1 MDSVIGKRDERIL
14 NYVRNQSDANGIA
27 SKLNSL
33 IRKMLGGSTSFDIF
47 VELRK
52 EEETVKSSDI
62 KKIEYKKLIFKQ
74 TKKQLSITK
83 S

>member
-62 KKIEYKKLIFKQ
+62 KKIEYK
-74 TKKQLSITK
+74 
-83 S
+83 